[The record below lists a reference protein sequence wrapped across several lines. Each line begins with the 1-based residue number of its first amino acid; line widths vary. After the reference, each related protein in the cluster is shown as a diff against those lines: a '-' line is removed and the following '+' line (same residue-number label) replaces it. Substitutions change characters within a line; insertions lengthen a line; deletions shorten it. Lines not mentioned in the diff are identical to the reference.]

1 MSIDASVSRN
11 GVHNDIATRS
21 VHALDV
27 ALVGYGE
34 VGRIFGAALVGAGV
48 AAVKAFDILH
58 RDTSWAAAAEA
69 RAANDRVVLAS
80 AVAGAVADADLII
93 CAVTAG
99 ATATAARQIGAVISR
114 DALVLDVNSASPR
127 TKTECADVID
137 RAGGRYVEAA
147 VMTSVPPYGIAV
159 PMLLGGPHAAAL
171 QPVLAKLGFK
181 AEIGSA
187 TYGVVS
193 AIKLCRSVVIKGME
207 ALIIESL
214 LGARRY
220 GVEDQVLASLAETFP
235 GLDWETQAS
244 YFWRRVVQ
252 HGRRRAEEMREAA
265 VTIGDAGL
273 TPTMAAASADLQ
285 AWVASLGAAGA
296 FASAAGDAQWR
307 ELADLI
313 ERKT

>member
-1 MSIDASVSRN
+1 M
-11 GVHNDIATRS
+11 
-21 VHALDV
+21 
-27 ALVGYGE
+27 
-34 VGRIFGAALVGAGV
+34 
-48 AAVKAFDILH
+48 
-58 RDTSWAAAAEA
+58 
-69 RAANDRVVLAS
+69 VLAS
-80 AVAGAVADADLII
+80 AVAGAVADANLII

-285 AWVASLGAAGA
+285 AWVASLRAAGA

-313 ERKT
+313 ERKA

>member
-1 MSIDASVSRN
+1 MTIDASVSRD
-11 GVHNDIATRS
+11 GVRVDIASRS
-21 VHALDV
+21 IDTLNV

-34 VGRIFGAALVGAGV
+34 VGRIFAAALASSGV
-48 AAVKAFDILH
+48 ASVKAFDIL
-58 RDTSWAAAAEA
+58 RSDGAWAAEA
-69 RAANDRVVLAS
+69 DARAATDRVVLAS
-80 AVAGAVADADLII
+80 SVAGAVANADVVI
-93 CAVTAG
+93 CAVTA
-99 ATATAARQIGAVISR
+99 AATAAAAAQLGAVCSR
-114 DALVLDVNSASPR
+114 DAFVLDVNSASPR
-127 TKTECADVID
+127 TKTECADVIG
-137 RAGGRYVEAA
+137 RAGAHYVEAA

-159 PMLLGGPHAAAL
+159 PMLLGGPHAAVL
-171 QPVLAKLGFK
+171 QPALAKLGFK

-207 ALIIESL
+207 ALFIESL

-220 GVEDQVLASLAETFP
+220 GVEEQVLASLAETFP
-235 GLDWETQAS
+235 GLDWERQAS

-273 TPTMAAASADLQ
+273 TPTMASATADLQ
-285 AWVASLGAAGA
+285 AFVASLRAAGV
-296 FASAAGDAQWR
+296 FESARADAQWR

-313 ERKT
+313 ERKS

>member
-1 MSIDASVSRN
+1 MSIDGPVPRDSVRHDVASR
-11 GVHNDIATRS
+11 GID
-21 VHALDV
+21 ALDV

-34 VGRIFGAALVGAGV
+34 VGGIFGAALAEKGV
-48 AAVKAFDILH
+48 AAVKAFDILYT
-58 RDTSWAAAAEA
+58 DSSWAAQAEA
-69 RAANDRVVLAS
+69 RAPSERVMLAS
-80 AVAGAVADADLII
+80 DVAGAVAKADLII
-93 CAVTAG
+93 CAVTAAATSAAAAQI
-99 ATATAARQIGAVISR
+99 ATACPR
-114 DALVLDVNSASPR
+114 DAFVLDVNSASPR
-127 TKTECADVID
+127 TKAECADVID

-171 QPVLAKLGFK
+171 QPVLVKLGFE

-207 ALIIESL
+207 ALFIESL

-220 GVEDQVLASLAETFP
+220 GVEEQVLASLAETFP
-235 GLDWETQAS
+235 GLDWERQAT

-265 VTIGDAGL
+265 VTISDAGL
-273 TPTMAAASADLQ
+273 APTMAAATADLQ
-285 AWVASLGAAGA
+285 AWVASLRATGVFAA
-296 FASAAGDAQWR
+296 AAPDAQWR
-307 ELADLI
+307 ELADRI
-313 ERKT
+313 ERKA

>member
-1 MSIDASVSRN
+1 MSIDAADRRN
-11 GVHNDIATRS
+11 GIRRDVASRPID
-21 VHALDV
+21 ALNV

-34 VGRIFGAALVGAGV
+34 VGGIFGAALVNAGV
-48 AAVKAFDILH
+48 AAVKAFDVLSS
-58 RDTSWAAAAEA
+58 DTAWAAVAEA
-69 RAANDRVVLAS
+69 RAATDRVVLAS
-80 AVAGAVADADLII
+80 DVAGAVANADLII
-93 CAVTAG
+93 CAVTAA
-99 ATATAARQIGAVISR
+99 ATGSAAAQIAAVCPSS
-114 DALVLDVNSASPR
+114 AFVLDVNSASPR
-127 TKTECADVID
+127 TKTECADAIG

-181 AEIGSA
+181 AEIGSS

-220 GVEDQVLASLAETFP
+220 GVEDQVLASLTETFP

-265 VTIGDAGL
+265 ITIGDAGL
-273 TPTMAAASADLQ
+273 APTMASA
-285 AWVASLGAAGA
+285 
-296 FASAAGDAQWR
+296 
-307 ELADLI
+307 
-313 ERKT
+313 T